1 MLPRGEG
8 AHHSANGKESE
19 MDDLRGHNRLK
30 ATGILLLFAVFLG
43 ALLIVPG
50 IRPAPSADERADEPA
65 AAP

>member
-1 MLPRGEG
+1 MPRRDA
-8 AHHSANGKESE
+8 AHHSANGKESD

-30 ATGILLLFAVFLG
+30 ATGVLLLFAVFLG

-50 IRPAPSADERADEPA
+50 IRQPPSVDVKAAEPA

>member
-1 MLPRGEG
+1 MPRNAA
-8 AHHSANGKESE
+8 AHHSANGKEAD

-50 IRPAPSADERADEPA
+50 IRQPPSADVKADEPA

>member
-1 MLPRGEG
+1 MLPTT
-8 AHHSANGKESE
+8 ANGKESA
-19 MDDLRGHNRLK
+19 MYDLRGHNRLK

-50 IRPAPSADERADEPA
+50 IRQAPSGDVKADQPA